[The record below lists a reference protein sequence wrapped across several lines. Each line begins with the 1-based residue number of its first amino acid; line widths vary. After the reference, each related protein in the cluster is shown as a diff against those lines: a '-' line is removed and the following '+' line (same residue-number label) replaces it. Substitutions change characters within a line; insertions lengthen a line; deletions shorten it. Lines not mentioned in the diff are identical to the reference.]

1 MKYNLRNDA
10 DKHRATL
17 QSKGLSDDMNLSAI
31 LFGQTHTLVVIC
43 PKSWKHA
50 LPPLHNSTC
59 PHPSYPPTDNI
70 AADSII
76 GRIKQRT
83 MDSKFQQVS
92 FQNLW
97 KAQWSEWLQ
106 LPCSMVWC
114 NSRPCPVEPKQ
125 LYELYQTSQPSLH
138 IESHS
143 AFLTQSLEDLKISHI
158 ITLKAPQPS
167 LRQNR
172 FHSVGSHR
180 LLI

>member
-1 MKYNLRNDA
+1 MA
-10 DKHRATL
+10 
-17 QSKGLSDDMNLSAI
+17 
-31 LFGQTHTLVVIC
+31 
-43 PKSWKHA
+43 
-50 LPPLHNSTC
+50 PLHNSTC
-59 PHPSYPPTDNI
+59 PHPSYPPTD
-70 AADSII
+70 SII
-76 GRIKQRT
+76 GRIKQWT

-143 AFLTQSLEDLKISHI
+143 AFLTQSLEDMKISHI
-158 ITLKAPQPS
+158 ITLKAPCPQWSKIGFTVLAATDCWFKLGSVDVRDGYVTNAIQPKP
-167 LRQNR
+167 
-172 FHSVGSHR
+172 
-180 LLI
+180 LLLQPMETSWLQRKRWKAQWAMYCT

>member
-1 MKYNLRNDA
+1 MQTSIVQLFSQKGSLMIWTYLPSYLVRHIHKLLIPNQTPKGDISLKR
-10 DKHRATL
+10 KRA
-17 QSKGLSDDMNLSAI
+17 
-31 LFGQTHTLVVIC
+31 IC

-59 PHPSYPPTDNI
+59 PHPSFPPTDNI
-70 AADSII
+70 AADNII
-76 GRIKQRT
+76 GRIKQWT

-125 LYELYQTSQPSLH
+125 LYELYQTSQPSFH

-143 AFLTQSLEDLKISHI
+143 AFLTQSLDWKY
-158 ITLKAPQPS
+158 ITL
-167 LRQNR
+167 
-172 FHSVGSHR
+172 
-180 LLI
+180 